1 MTAIDLG
8 SAIDLAIEEAMGR
21 DNRIIVMGEDVPMM
35 RRGLFA
41 RFGPQRVRGT
51 PISEAAFLGAGVGA
65 SLGGLR
71 PVVEIMFVDFL
82 AVALH
87 AVSNEAALVDTLSGG
102 RWRAPMLVRAACGGG
117 YGDAGQHEQS
127 LWGLLSSIP
136 GLAVV
141 VPATPQ
147 DAAGLTLTALEEHE
161 GPVVLLEH
169 KLLSGLW
176 RESVTGS
183 AEARAA
189 LWVPDAEP
197 LAPGSA
203 VPVPFGVAATRRE
216 GSDVLIV
223 SVGMGVHRSLEAAGS
238 LAREGVSAAV
248 MDVRTTSPLDRDA
261 IRAAA
266 SVVKAL
272 LVVDEDYGPFGL
284 SAEVLATVAEGGV
297 HVPSARLAA
306 TGPIPYARSLEA
318 DVLPSSAGIITAV
331 EKLLARS

>member
-21 DNRIIVMGEDVPMM
+21 NERIIIMGEDVPMM

-51 PISEAAFLGAGVGA
+51 PISESAFLGAGVGA
-65 SLGGLR
+65 ALGGLR

-87 AVSNEAALVDTLSGG
+87 ALSNEAALVETLSGG
-102 RWRAPMLVRAACGGG
+102 RWRAPVLVRAACGGG
-117 YGDAGQHEQS
+117 YGDAAQHEQS

-141 VPATPQ
+141 VPSTPH

-169 KLLSGLW
+169 KLMSRLF

-183 AEARAA
+183 AAARAA
-189 LWVPDAEP
+189 LQVPEADP
-197 LAPGSA
+197 LVPGSA
-203 VPVPFGVAATRRE
+203 VAVPFGVAATRRE
-216 GSDVLIV
+216 GGDVLIV
-223 SVGMGVHRSLEAAGS
+223 SVGMGVHRSLEAAEE

-261 IRAAA
+261 LRAAA
-266 SVVKAL
+266 SVVPAL

-284 SAEVLATVAEGGV
+284 AAEVLATVAEGGG
-297 HVPSARLAA
+297 HMPCARLAA
-306 TGPIPYARSLEA
+306 TGPIPYAHRLEA
-318 DVLPSSAGIITAV
+318 DVLPSTHAIVTAV
-331 EKLLARS
+331 GRLLARS